1 MSKKMK
7 WILICSITAAVL
19 VTAALV
25 GIFGFWLPYDRAQC
39 SFTGDKTVIMQ
50 LQPDGAVELTW
61 PLAQGAD
68 QYLVEV
74 IDPQSGETEFS
85 QYVAGRT
92 SLTLP
97 ELAQGKRTIRIFCG
111 SEYKF
116 LFSAKPKLRLGEEPI
131 EFTDIFW
138 QPVITQVES
147 TPYPDTDQLEVKL
160 QLAGQCTVRLYKL
173 EEGIQPTPVNSFNQH
188 NLLLSFG
195 DGQQWPLPAY
205 GETYRFA
212 FDAYREGEGY
222 IFYGPMSQSVE
233 LTREELLGTV
243 LILQKQDN
251 GNNTFTLSW
260 NETKGDY
267 YEFQY
272 RSTSKQKWNTL
283 RKVAPQEERSYTTAA
298 MKPYTSCEYR
308 VVSRDAENAIV
319 SESDAVVT
327 EMLAAVAY
335 STIWPIKDLEVYTDI
350 LQTQSIGTAEQGKA
364 FCVLKVE
371 GSMFKIRLGNDFG
384 YIDSNYCLINLPEC
398 MGELCAYDI
407 TNSYASL
414 FKIHEYPI
422 PELTDTVIPGYENV
436 LLGDKKN
443 IREDEEKQ
451 FLVPLL
457 YPVVAKLEKAAMAA
471 KKQGYTLKIVDAYR
485 PQKATQVMYSTVVD
499 YAENNMV
506 PPEGPPGLV
515 DPEAPTV
522 PTLPTD
528 PTAPTEPYKPIT
540 FAQFMTKNGK
550 YKMNYFVA
558 KGTSRHNRGA
568 ALDLTMIDEAG
579 EVLMQTSI
587 HDLSWYSET
596 AENNAAAKQL
606 AKIMKNAGFGGLV
619 SEWWHFQDD
628 EALDTLDLPAM
639 AVGVTPE
646 CWMADEEGW
655 RYRKADGS
663 YYKNTTREIDGVTYQ
678 FDRNG
683 YATQQ
688 EG

>member
-1 MSKKMK
+1 MSKKTK
-7 WILICSITAAVL
+7 WILICSAIAAVL
-19 VTAALV
+19 ICATLV
-25 GIFGFWLPYDRAQC
+25 GIFGYWLPYDRAQS
-39 SFTGDKTVIMQ
+39 SFVGDQTVIMQ
-50 LQPDGAVELTW
+50 LQPDGSVDLTW
-61 PLAQGAD
+61 PLATGAD

-74 IDPQSGETEFS
+74 EDPATGEIEFS
-85 QYVAGRT
+85 QYVEGRT

-97 ELAQGKRTIRIFCG
+97 ELAQSKRTVRIHCA

-116 LFSAKPKLRLGEEPI
+116 LFSSKPKLRLGETPI
-131 EFTDIFW
+131 QFTDIFW
-138 QPVITQVES
+138 QPVVTGITG

-160 QLAGQCTVRLYKL
+160 ALEGQCTVRLYKL
-173 EEGIQPTPVNSFNQH
+173 EEGIAPVPTNSFNQH

-205 GETYRFA
+205 GETYTFA

-222 IFYGPMSQSVE
+222 IFYGPMSQSID

-243 LILQKQDN
+243 LILQNENN

-272 RSTSKQKWNTL
+272 RSSSKQKWSTL
-283 RKVAPQEERSYTTAA
+283 MKVAPQEERSYTTAA

-308 VVSRDAENAIV
+308 VIAKDGQGEIV
-319 SESDAVVT
+319 TESEVAVT
-327 EMLAAVAY
+327 EMGAAIAY

-350 LQTQSIGTAEQGKA
+350 LKTESIGTATQGTA

-371 GSMFKIRLGNDFG
+371 GDMFKIRLGSDYG

-398 MGELCAYDI
+398 MGDLCSYDI

-422 PELTDTVIPGYENV
+422 PEMTGTVITGYENV
-436 LLGDKKN
+436 MIGD
-443 IREDEEKQ
+443 IEDEDRQ
-451 FLVPLL
+451 YLVPLL
-457 YPVVAKLEKAAMAA
+457 YPVVARLEKAAQAA
-471 KKQGYTLKIVDAYR
+471 NKAGYTLKIVDAYR
-485 PQKATQVMYSTVVD
+485 TQKATQYMYSTVVD

-506 PPEGPPGLV
+506 PNEAPPSIV
-515 DPEAPTV
+515 DPEAPTE
-522 PTLPTD
+522 PTTP
-528 PTAPTEPYKPIT
+528 PASTEPVKQMT
-540 FAQFMTKNGK
+540 FAQFMSNNGK

-568 ALDLTMIDEAG
+568 ALDLTLEDKNG

-596 AENNAAAKQL
+596 AQNNDMAKKL
-606 AKIMKNAGFGGLV
+606 SKIMKGAGFGGLV

-628 EALDTLDLPAM
+628 EVLETLDPPAM
-639 AVGVTPE
+639 AMGVSPQ
-646 CWMADEEGW
+646 CWMAGENGW
-655 RYRKADGS
+655 RYRKADGT
-663 YYKNTTREIDGVTYQ
+663 YYTNCTKTIDGMTYK
-678 FDRNG
+678 FDKQG